1 MTVGISLLG
10 VEVLVVTWSA
20 GAALATAGGAVP
32 PASSVGIVGDNA
44 ILSWWKT
51 NCHRAVLASMAA
63 TVFLT
68 MLVVGLV
75 EVRYLGRKI
84 SYSDFSKNSICI
96 QKW

>member
-1 MTVGISLLG
+1 MTVSISLLG

-51 NCHRAVLASMAA
+51 NWHRTRAALVATAYFFPALVL
-63 TVFLT
+63 
-68 MLVVGLV
+68 GLG
-75 EVRYLGRKI
+75 EVRTLGIPLNVGDRKL
-84 SYSDFSKNSICI
+84 
-96 QKW
+96 

>member
-1 MTVGISLLG
+1 M
-10 VEVLVVTWSA
+10 
-20 GAALATAGGAVP
+20 GAAPAPAIIDGEILAVSPIGTEGKDTG
-32 PASSVGIVGDNA
+32 
-44 ILSWWKT
+44 LSWWKK